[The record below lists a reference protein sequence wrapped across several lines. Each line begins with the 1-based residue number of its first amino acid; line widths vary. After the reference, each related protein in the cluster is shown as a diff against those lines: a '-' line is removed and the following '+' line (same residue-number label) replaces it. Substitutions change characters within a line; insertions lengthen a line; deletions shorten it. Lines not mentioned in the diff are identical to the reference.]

1 MTPVV
6 ASVVVYVPVEVAWAA
21 MTDWVSQGDWMP
33 LTDVAVTSGDG
44 GLGTRLSARTGVGP
58 VAFVD
63 DMEIDVW
70 EPPRRCEVAHHGKVV
85 RGRGVFEVESL
96 GAGAARVTWTEELD
110 GVAARLTAPVSRW
123 VLGLALRRFARTLP
137 GRS

>member
-6 ASVVVYVPVEVAWAA
+6 AAVVVPVPADVAWAA
-21 MTDWVSQGDWMP
+21 ITDWVGQGDWMP
-33 LTDVAVTSGDG
+33 LTAVAVTAGDG
-44 GLGTRLSARTGVGP
+44 GLGTRLSARTGVGR

-85 RGRGVFEVESL
+85 RGRGVFEVEPV
-96 GAGAARVTWTEELD
+96 GADSARVTWTEELD
-110 GVAARLTAPVSRW
+110 GAAARLSAPVSRW
-123 VLGLALRRFARTLP
+123 VLGLALRRFARSLQR
-137 GRS
+137 RS

>member
-33 LTDVAVTSGDG
+33 FTAVVVTSGDG
-44 GLGTRLSARTGVGP
+44 GLGTRLAARTGVGP

-123 VLGLALRRFARTLP
+123 VLEFALRRFARTLP